1 MLSDFRKIILR
12 LFDMKK
18 GGKSMINRV
27 VLVGRLTKSPELRKT
42 QNGTSVCKFTLAVNR
57 RVTGQG
63 QPDADFISCVAWNKT
78 ADLMLQYLS
87 KGSLIGIEGRL
98 QTGRFTNN
106 NGETIYTCDVM
117 VDSLQFLEPK
127 KSDGQSNDNQ
137 EPREMTSS
145 EGGYPW

>member
-1 MLSDFRKIILR
+1 
-12 LFDMKK
+12 
-18 GGKSMINRV
+18 MINRV

-78 ADLMLQYLS
+78 ADLMLQYLN

-117 VDSLQFLEPK
+117 VDTLQFLDPK

-137 EPREMTSS
+137 EHREMSYS
-145 EGGYPW
+145 EGGYPQW

>member
-1 MLSDFRKIILR
+1 
-12 LFDMKK
+12 
-18 GGKSMINRV
+18 MINRV

-78 ADLMLQYLS
+78 ADLMLQYLN

-127 KSDGQSNDNQ
+127 KSEEQNENQ
-137 EPREMTSS
+137 VPREMTSS

>member
-1 MLSDFRKIILR
+1 
-12 LFDMKK
+12 
-18 GGKSMINRV
+18 MINRV

-42 QNGTSVCKFTLAVNR
+42 QTGTSVCKFTLAVNR
-57 RVTGQG
+57 RATGQG

-78 ADLMLQYLS
+78 ADLMSQYLS

-117 VDSLQFLEPK
+117 VDSLQFLDPK

>member
-1 MLSDFRKIILR
+1 
-12 LFDMKK
+12 
-18 GGKSMINRV
+18 MINRV

-42 QNGTSVCKFTLAVNR
+42 QTGTSVCKFTLAVNR

-117 VDSLQFLEPK
+117 VDSLQFLDPK
-127 KSDGQSNDNQ
+127 KSDDQSNDNQ

>member
-1 MLSDFRKIILR
+1 
-12 LFDMKK
+12 
-18 GGKSMINRV
+18 MINRV

-78 ADLMLQYLS
+78 ADLVLQYLN

-117 VDSLQFLEPK
+117 VDTLQFLDPK

-137 EPREMTSS
+137 EPREMSYS
-145 EGGYPW
+145 EGGYPQW

>member
-1 MLSDFRKIILR
+1 
-12 LFDMKK
+12 MKK

>member
-1 MLSDFRKIILR
+1 
-12 LFDMKK
+12 
-18 GGKSMINRV
+18 MINRV

-63 QPDADFISCVAWNKT
+63 QPDADFICCVAWNKT

-117 VDSLQFLEPK
+117 VDSLQFLDQK
-127 KSDGQSNDNQ
+127 KSDGQSNENQ

>member
-12 LFDMKK
+12 LFDIKK

-78 ADLMLQYLS
+78 ADLMLQYLN

-117 VDSLQFLEPK
+117 VDSLQFLDPK

>member
-1 MLSDFRKIILR
+1 
-12 LFDMKK
+12 
-18 GGKSMINRV
+18 MINRV
-27 VLVGRLTKSPELRKT
+27 VLVGRLTKSPDLRKT

-57 RVTGQG
+57 RVAGQG

-78 ADLMLQYLS
+78 ADLMLQYLN

-117 VDSLQFLEPK
+117 VDTLQFLDPK
-127 KSDGQSNDNQ
+127 KSEEQNGNQ
-137 EPREMTSS
+137 VPREMTSS

>member
-1 MLSDFRKIILR
+1 
-12 LFDMKK
+12 
-18 GGKSMINRV
+18 MINRV

-78 ADLMLQYLS
+78 ADLMLQYLN

-117 VDSLQFLEPK
+117 VDSLQFLDPK
-127 KSDGQSNDNQ
+127 KSEEQNENQ
-137 EPREMTSS
+137 VPREMTSS